1 MKLITTT
8 DELAAFCKPLADA
21 EFVAV
26 DTEFMRERTYWPK
39 LCLAQV
45 AGPDEAAAID
55 ALAEGIDLAPLDE
68 LMANPKVLKVFHAAR
83 QDLEIFYLRM
93 NSVPAPLFDT
103 QVAAMVCGHGEAA
116 SLRSRWRPSSPR
128 RRIDKSSRFTDWS
141 RRPLSERQI
150 TYAISDVTHLRVVYE
165 KLKRQ
170 LEKTGRLRWIAEEM
184 AVLND
189 PGIYRADP
197 EQAWRRLKPR
207 GASPRLLGT
216 LKEVAAWRERTAQRI
231 DIPRQRLLRDEQ
243 LLEIASHA
251 PKTVEELALTRGLG
265 RGFAEGWQGR
275 EILEA
280 IEKAAQAARRASC
293 RRATGRP
300 SSCARRAPWSTC
312 CAPCCGSRPSRPAS
326 RHVWWRA
333 PTSSTG
339 WPPASATSHALHGL
353 AARDL
358 RQRRARSDR
367 RPAWRWPSQG
377 DHAQAHPA
385 RRSARP
391 NSVATITD
399 FQVEGFGRAL
409 EAAGRD
415 VAQAALERRRHDQA
429 QLALGAAQL
438 DLRQQAGRAAGQVV
452 GQPQA
457 GAEPA
462 REGCGPCRRSA
473 AARCRASPTWDR
485 SCSDRPCA
493 IARTARSRW
502 LMPGAGRC
510 STRT

>member
-26 DTEFMRERTYWPK
+26 ETEFMRERTYWPK

-45 AGPDEAAAID
+45 AGPEDAAAID
-55 ALAEGIDLAPLDE
+55 ALADGIDLSPLDE

-93 NSVPAPLFDT
+93 NSVPQPLFDT

-116 SLRSRWRPSSPR
+116 SYESLATKLAKA
-128 RRIDKSSRFTDWS
+128 RIDKSSRFTDWS

-150 TYAISDVTHLRVVYE
+150 TYALSDVTHLRVVYE

-170 LEKTGRLRWIAEEM
+170 LDKTGRSSWIAEEM

-189 PGIYRADP
+189 PAIYRADP

-216 LKEVAAWRERTAQRI
+216 LREAAAWRERTAQRI

-251 PKTVEELALTRGLG
+251 PKTMEELAMTRGLG

-280 IEKAAQAARRASC
+280 IEKARKLPDSQLPSRERPPEQLRAPGAVVDMLRTLLRLKAEHAGVAARL
-293 RRATGRP
+293 
-300 SSCARRAPWSTC
+300 
-312 CAPCCGSRPSRPAS
+312 
-326 RHVWWRA
+326 V
-333 PTSSTG
+333 
-339 WPPASATSHALHGL
+339 ASADEIDRL
-353 AARDL
+353 AAGKRDVHVL
-358 RQRRARSDR
+358 QG
-367 RPAWRWPSQG
+367 WRNEIFGKDAIALIEGRVALSLDG
-377 DHAQAHPA
+377 DHARLLPVPA
-385 RRSARP
+385 KAK
-391 NSVATITD
+391 D
-399 FQVEGFGRAL
+399 K
-409 EAAGRD
+409 AA
-415 VAQAALERRRHDQA
+415 E
-429 QLALGAAQL
+429 
-438 DLRQQAGRAAGQVV
+438 
-452 GQPQA
+452 
-457 GAEPA
+457 
-462 REGCGPCRRSA
+462 
-473 AARCRASPTWDR
+473 
-485 SCSDRPCA
+485 
-493 IARTARSRW
+493 
-502 LMPGAGRC
+502 
-510 STRT
+510 

>member
-8 DELAAFCKPLADA
+8 DELAAFCKSLAGA

-55 ALAEGIDLAPLDE
+55 ALAEGIDLSPLDE
-68 LMANPKVLKVFHAAR
+68 LMGNANVLKVFHAAR

-93 NSVPAPLFDT
+93 NKVPGPLFDT

-116 SLRSRWRPSSPR
+116 SYESLATKLAKA
-128 RRIDKSSRFTDWS
+128 RIDKSSRFTDWA

-165 KLKRQ
+165 ALKRQ
-170 LEKTGRLRWIAEEM
+170 LEKTGRFSWITEEM

-189 PGIYRADP
+189 PAIYRADP

-243 LLEIASHA
+243 LLEIASHS

-280 IEKAAQAARRASC
+280 IEKARKLPDSQLPTRDRPPEQLRAPGAVVDMLRTLLRLKADQAGVAARL
-293 RRATGRP
+293 
-300 SSCARRAPWSTC
+300 
-312 CAPCCGSRPSRPAS
+312 
-326 RHVWWRA
+326 V
-333 PTSSTG
+333 
-339 WPPASATSHALHGL
+339 ASADEIDRL
-353 AARDL
+353 AAGKRDVHVMHG
-358 RQRRARSDR
+358 
-367 RPAWRWPSQG
+367 WRNEIFGRDALALIEGRVALALEG
-377 DHAQAHPA
+377 DHAQLLPV
-385 RRSARP
+385 P
-391 NSVATITD
+391 PKEKD
-399 FQVEGFGRAL
+399 K
-409 EAAGRD
+409 D
-415 VAQAALERRRHDQA
+415 
-429 QLALGAAQL
+429 
-438 DLRQQAGRAAGQVV
+438 
-452 GQPQA
+452 
-457 GAEPA
+457 
-462 REGCGPCRRSA
+462 RSA
-473 AARCRASPTWDR
+473 AE
-485 SCSDRPCA
+485 
-493 IARTARSRW
+493 
-502 LMPGAGRC
+502 
-510 STRT
+510 